1 MARMARAVA
10 PGIPHHVTQRG
21 NRRQRTFF
29 SGEDCQACLEL
40 MAEWCGKREVRTWA
54 YCPMPDHVHLIVVPA
69 TKDGLKLSV
78 GEARRRYTR
87 RINFREGR
95 RGRLRQGR
103 FSSFMMDER
112 YLLACARY
120 VEPNPARA
128 GLAKQPEDWP
138 WSSAKAHIDGK
149 DDILVSTKPLLEI
162 VGKKWRDF
170 LKADALDSEMKLFG
184 KHERTGRPL
193 DVDSFVEKMERLLNR
208 KLKPQKPGPKTK
220 DK

>member
-1 MARMARAVA
+1 MARAVA
-10 PGIPHHVTQRG
+10 PGIPRHATQRG

-40 MAEWCGKREVRTWA
+40 MAEWRGKREVRTRA
-54 YCPMPDHVHLIVVPA
+54 YCLMPNHVHLIVVPA

-138 WSSAKAHIDGK
+138 WSSEKAHIDGK
-149 DDILVSTKPLLEI
+149 DDIPVSTKPLLEI
-162 VGKKWRDF
+162 VGKKWRAF
-170 LKADALDSEMKLFG
+170 LKADAPDSEMKLFG
-184 KHERTGRPL
+184 KHEPTGSP
-193 DVDSFVEKMERLLNR
+193 
-208 KLKPQKPGPKTK
+208 
-220 DK
+220 